1 MNEEVAAKSRKDWYV
16 VRVVSGMEK
25 SVQKSLS
32 ERIANSPF
40 DSHFGEIMVPSE
52 EVVEMRA
59 GQKRQT
65 QRKIFPG
72 YMLVEMEFDD
82 ETWHFVKSVPRV
94 LGFIGETGGRSRG
107 RRTRRPSP
115 LSPAE
120 AERVQQRMD
129 DSRNKPR
136 PKVFFEPGEVVRVI
150 SGPFKDFNGAVE
162 EMQFEKNRLR
172 IAVQIFGRST
182 PVDLEFSQV
191 EKI

>member
-1 MNEEVAAKSRKDWYV
+1 MNEEAATKGKWDWYV

-25 SVQKSLS
+25 SVQKSLR
-32 ERIANSPF
+32 ERIASSPF
-40 DSHFGEIMVPSE
+40 AGQFGEIMVPSE

-72 YMLVEMEFDD
+72 YILVEMEFDNN
-82 ETWHFVKSVPRV
+82 TWHFVKSVPRV
-94 LGFIGETGGRSRG
+94 LGFIGETGAGLKG

-120 AERVQQRMD
+120 AERVRQRMD
-129 DSRNKPR
+129 DSRDKPR

-182 PVDLEFSQV
+182 PVDLEFNQV

>member
-1 MNEEVAAKSRKDWYV
+1 MEWYV

-25 SVQKSLS
+25 SVQKSLR

-40 DSHFGEIMVPSE
+40 VKQFGEIMVPTE

-72 YMLVEMEFDD
+72 YMLVEMDFDD
-82 ETWHFVKSVPRV
+82 DSWHFVKSVPRV
-94 LGFIGETGGRSRG
+94 LGFIGETGGGSRT
-107 RRTRRPSP
+107 RHTRRPSP

-129 DSRNKPR
+129 DSRDKPK
-136 PKVFFEPGEVVRVI
+136 PKVFFEPGEMVRVI
-150 SGPFKDFNGAVE
+150 SGPFKDFNGSVE

-182 PVDLEFSQV
+182 PVDLEFNQV